1 MSRIASATHLVKNL
15 PAISERH
22 NIIKQL
28 ITANIGIYAYYK
40 LSSGPTKLRLSRD
53 FTLQPESG
61 PQALFTYHF
70 VHTHFWPLVFN
81 CSVLATVGSQLVAA
95 RGANNFLRLL
105 GIGAAGS
112 AIFAGLDVRHNQN

>member
-1 MSRIASATHLVKNL
+1 MSRIASTINLVKNL
-15 PAISERH
+15 PATAERH
-22 NIIKQL
+22 NLIKQL
-28 ITANIGIYAYYK
+28 ITVNIGVYAYYL
-40 LSSGPTKLRLSRD
+40 LSSGPNRLRLKRD

-70 VHTHFWPLVFN
+70 VHTKFWPLVFN
-81 CSVLATVGSQLVAA
+81 CGVLATVGSQLIAL

-112 AIFAGLDVRHNQN
+112 ALFAGLDVRHNAN